1 MKTLRIPCIAVTLIF
16 VVFLTYSC
24 GKDYGS
30 SSKGGKF
37 LVGCYGDQATGLAVG
52 MYTMQNAKPGPS
64 FEMITKYHPW
74 AFSPEYMDYNN
85 GRIAFSVDRPQLLA
99 GESGIAYMD
108 ESNLKDVKMVPI
120 PTAPKD
126 YYYAVT
132 SERPAVFSDGRIA
145 YLVVL
150 NTDNPYDDFHVGQ
163 LAIYNPKTGKIELSD
178 DPSTFVRSQPEI
190 GGDTEG
196 GSLGGAFTLSP
207 DNKYIYCSIY
217 GYGTD
222 WGVYH
227 IDYYFVARYTVGSP
241 ASYERIAQT
250 GSRISNVT
258 SDGKYLILSS
268 GVLERVDLASKTL
281 LKVDD
286 YGNIFNPGQISAK
299 SDQMF
304 KIWRGS
310 GMGLFDM
317 AANAVWKFT
326 IINGETMTVGSYK
339 GLGHGAQYS
348 ADESMIYF
356 TASSDYYTN
365 YHTPL
370 VIFSTPVMEN
380 NTKPDSITTMP
391 VEYCTGIFLLLGK

>member
-1 MKTLRIPCIAVTLIF
+1 MTLIF
-16 VVFLTYSC
+16 VVFLAYSC

-30 SSKGGKF
+30 SSKESKF
-37 LVGCYGDQATGLAVG
+37 LVGCYGDKTTGLAEG
-52 MYTMQNAKPGPS
+52 LYTMQNAKPSPS

-74 AFSPEYMDYNN
+74 AFSLEYMDYNN
-85 GRIAFSVDRPQLLA
+85 GRIAFSVDRPQLLE

-108 ESNLKDVKMVPI
+108 ESNLKTVKMVPI
-120 PTAPKD
+120 PSAPKD
-126 YYYAVT
+126 YYYAVS

-145 YLVVL
+145 YMAVL
-150 NTDNPYDDFHVGQ
+150 NTDNPYDDFHIGQ
-163 LAIYNPKTGKIELSD
+163 LAIYNSKTEKIELSG
-178 DPSTFVRSQPEI
+178 DPSSFVLAQPEL
-190 GGDTEG
+190 GSDTEG

-207 DNKYIYCSIY
+207 DNKYIYCTIY

-227 IDYYFVARYTVGSP
+227 VDYSFVARYTVGVP
-241 ASYERIAQT
+241 GSYERVAQT
-250 GSRISNVT
+250 PSRISNVT

-268 GVLERVDLASKTL
+268 GVLERIDLTAHPYTVM
-281 LKVDD
+281 KVDD
-286 YGNIFNPGQISAK
+286 YGNVFNPGQISSK

-310 GMGLFDM
+310 GMGIFDM
-317 AANAVWKFT
+317 AANPVWKFQ

-348 ADESMIYF
+348 ADESLIYF

-391 VEYCTGIFLLLGK
+391 VEYCTGIFLLLGR